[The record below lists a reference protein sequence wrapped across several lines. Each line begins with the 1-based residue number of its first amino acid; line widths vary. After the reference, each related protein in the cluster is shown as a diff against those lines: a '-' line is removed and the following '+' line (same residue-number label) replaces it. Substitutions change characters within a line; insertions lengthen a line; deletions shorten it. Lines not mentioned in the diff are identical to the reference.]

1 MRFLKEVALQVS
13 GEESFWYDFEN
24 LLSKNL
30 RSMLQ
35 NSSSLLLTYS
45 LFFCPVTI
53 TCFVLVMIILTN
65 ENDNF
70 NYLLRSMNKYRRS
83 QLSQKLNPS
92 FGKCSIGCV
101 WGCLERLEDR
111 WKMSN
116 MWWNKCLVLIE
127 NLLIIPFSGEKH
139 VRLCQRN
146 SWSKMI
152 QPVERRMWERTETL
166 LNFLTF
172 CVHLHNARCSWLL

>member
-1 MRFLKEVALQVS
+1 MVFLILYWYPLFWCFLNSFVGILALSKVLYGLTQHDLPLTCLMRFLKEVALQVS
-13 GEESFWYDFEN
+13 GEESFWYDYEN

-35 NSSSLLLTYS
+35 NSSSLLLTFS
-45 LFFCPVTI
+45 LSFCPVTI

-70 NYLLRSMNKYRRS
+70 NYLLRAMNKYGRS

-116 MWWNKCLVLIE
+116 MWWNKCW
-127 NLLIIPFSGEKH
+127 
-139 VRLCQRN
+139 
-146 SWSKMI
+146 SW
-152 QPVERRMWERTETL
+152 
-166 LNFLTF
+166 
-172 CVHLHNARCSWLL
+172 